1 MSTTKVTVSFW
12 RIFWPSLIAS
22 LILSALGWIFW
33 LIVLGGLMSETPEV
47 KESAVLHLRLNGE
60 IAERADQSFNASTFT
75 MNNKIGLAELL
86 AGLNKAAE
94 DKNVKGVYL
103 ELGAVSCGFATAY
116 ELRQAIHDFKKSGKF
131 VVAYLTGEVVT
142 QKQYYIASAASE
154 VYGFANTTMEFV
166 GLGAELMFFKKT
178 FDKLGL
184 EMQVIRGSNNDFKSA
199 VEPYFRENMSDSSR
213 LQVQRYLQSI
223 WDDMVK
229 DIAKDRK
236 IPAQQ
241 LNAIAAEVKVARMDD
256 AVKHKLID
264 GIKYRD
270 EVEEL
275 VAKKADLDDLSD
287 LMAFEKY
294 AKRAFDLE
302 QMGISS
308 DDANVAVVTAEGA
321 ISVDGDEMTSK
332 EICKYL
338 REVRLNKKI
347 KAVVFRINSPGGSA
361 LASEEIWREANLI
374 AQSKTLVVS
383 MGDLAASGGYYI
395 ATPAETIFAEPTTIT
410 GSIGVFGVIPYTGA
424 MLENNLGL
432 TFDRVQT
439 HPHSVLSLNRRLTA
453 DEMTRVQKEVD
464 AIYGQFK
471 QRVADGRGMTSAQV
485 DVVARGRVWTG
496 TDALR
501 IGLVDKIGGLEDALD
516 YATKAAKVKEAV
528 VRHYPKVKE
537 DPFAEI
543 LEAIEDQDDEDAM
556 MKIKRTKT
564 PKVVDEALEK
574 FAKLDAWTGIQ
585 MRMPYEIILK

>member
-1 MSTTKVTVSFW
+1 
-12 RIFWPSLIAS
+12 
-22 LILSALGWIFW
+22 
-33 LIVLGGLMSETPEV
+33 
-47 KESAVLHLRLNGE
+47 
-60 IAERADQSFNASTFT
+60 
-75 MNNKIGLAELL
+75 
-86 AGLNKAAE
+86 
-94 DKNVKGVYL
+94 
-103 ELGAVSCGFATAY
+103 
-116 ELRQAIHDFKKSGKF
+116 
-131 VVAYLTGEVVT
+131 
-142 QKQYYIASAASE
+142 
-154 VYGFANTTMEFV
+154 MEFV

-213 LQVQRYLQSI
+213 LQVNRYLQSI

-236 IPAQQ
+236 VPAAT
-241 LNAIAAEVKVARMDD
+241 LNDIAENVKIARMDD
-256 AVKHKLID
+256 ALKHKLID

-270 EVEEL
+270 EVEEI
-275 VAKKADLDDLSD
+275 VAKKAELKDLSQ

-294 AKRAFDLE
+294 AKKVFDIE
-302 QMGISS
+302 QMNISS
-308 DDANVAVVTAEGA
+308 DEANVAVVTAEGA

-338 REVRLNKKI
+338 REVRLDKNI

-374 AQSKTLVVS
+374 AQTKTLVVS

-410 GSIGVFGVIPYTGA
+410 GSIGVFGVIPFTGA

-439 HPHSVLSLNRRLTA
+439 HSHSVLSLNRRLTP
-453 DEMTRVQKEVD
+453 EETMRVQKEVD

-471 QRVADGRGMTSAQV
+471 KRVADGRGMTTAQV
-485 DVVARGRVWTG
+485 EVVARGRVWTG

-501 IGLVDKIGGLEDALD
+501 IGLVDKIGGLQDALT
-516 YATKAAKVKEAV
+516 YASKTAKVKDAV
-528 VRHYPKVKE
+528 IRHYPKVKE

-543 LEAIEDQDDEDAM
+543 IEKIEEQEEDASVRL
-556 MKIKRTKT
+556 KRTKT
-564 PKVVDEALEK
+564 PKVIDEALEK

-585 MRMPYEIILK
+585 MRMPYEIIFR

>member
-1 MSTTKVTVSFW
+1 MTNSKVKISFW
-12 RIFWPSLIAS
+12 KIFWPSLVAS
-22 LILSALGWIFW
+22 LILSLIGWIFW
-33 LIVLGGLMSETPEV
+33 LIVLGGLFSETPEV
-47 KESAVLHLRLNGE
+47 KQTAVLHLQLNGE
-60 IAERADQSFNASTFT
+60 IAERADKSFNSTTFA
-75 MNNKIGLAELL
+75 MNNKIGLAELIK
-86 AGLNKAAE
+86 GLDEAAA
-94 DKNVKGVYL
+94 DKRVKGLYL
-103 ELGAVSCGFATAY
+103 ELGNVSCGYATAY
-116 ELRQAIHDFKKSGKF
+116 ELRQAIHEFSKSGKF
-131 VVAYLTGEVVT
+131 VVAYLTGEMVT
-142 QKQYYIASAASE
+142 QKQYYIASAANE
-154 VYGFANTTMEFV
+154 VYGFENTAMEFV

-213 LQVQRYLQSI
+213 LQVNRYIQSI

-236 IPAQQ
+236 VPAAK
-241 LNAIAAEVKVARMDD
+241 LNDIAENVRVARMDD
-256 AVKHKLID
+256 ALKYKLID

-275 VAKKADLDDLSD
+275 VAKKAELKDLSQ

-294 AKRAFDLE
+294 AKKEFDIE
-302 QMGISS
+302 QMNISS
-308 DDANVAVVTAEGA
+308 TEANVAVVTAEGA

-332 EICKYL
+332 EICKHL
-338 REVRLNKKI
+338 REVRLDKNI

-410 GSIGVFGVIPYTGA
+410 GSIGVFGVIPFTGA

-439 HPHSVLSLNRRLTA
+439 HSHSVLSLNRRLSP
-453 DEMTRVQKEVD
+453 DEIARVQNEVD
-464 AIYGQFK
+464 AIYSQFK
-471 QRVADGRGMTSAQV
+471 KRVADGRGMTAAQV
-485 DVVARGRVWTG
+485 EVVARGRVWTG

-501 IGLVDKIGGLEDALD
+501 IGLVDKIGGLQDALA

-543 LEAIEDQDDEDAM
+543 IEKIEEQESDAT

-564 PKVVDEALEK
+564 PKVIDEALEK

-585 MRMPYEIILK
+585 MRMPYEIIFR

>member
-1 MSTTKVTVSFW
+1 MSTTKVSVSFW

-22 LILSALGWIFW
+22 MILSLLGWIFW
-33 LIVLGGLMSETPEV
+33 LIVLGGLFSETPEI
-47 KESAVLHLRLNGE
+47 KQTAVLHLQLNGE
-60 IAERADQSFNASTFT
+60 IAERADKSFNSTTFA
-75 MNNKIGLAELL
+75 MNNKIGLAELIK
-86 AGLNKAAE
+86 GLDEAAA
-94 DKNVKGVYL
+94 DKSVKGLYL
-103 ELGAVSCGFATAY
+103 ELGNVSCGYATAY
-116 ELRQAIHDFKKSGKF
+116 ELRQAIHDFTKSGKF
-131 VVAYLTGEVVT
+131 VVAYLTGEMVT
-142 QKQYYIASAASE
+142 KKQYYIASAASE
-154 VYGFANTTMEFV
+154 VYGFENTAMEFV

-213 LQVQRYLQSI
+213 LQVNRYLQSI
-223 WDDMVK
+223 WNDMVK

-236 IPAQQ
+236 LPAAK
-241 LNAIAAEVKVARMDD
+241 LNDIAENVRVARMDD
-256 AVKHKLID
+256 ALKYKLID

-275 VAKKADLDDLSD
+275 VAKKAELKDLSQ

-294 AKRAFDLE
+294 AKKVFDVE
-302 QMGISS
+302 QMNIST
-308 DDANVAVVTAEGA
+308 DEANVAVVTAEGA

-332 EICKYL
+332 EICKHL
-338 REVRLNKKI
+338 REVRLDKNI

-410 GSIGVFGVIPYTGA
+410 GSIGVFGVIPFTGA

-439 HPHSVLSLNRRLTA
+439 HSHSVLSLNRRLSP
-453 DEMTRVQKEVD
+453 DEMARVQNEVD
-464 AIYGQFK
+464 AIYSQFK
-471 QRVADGRGMTSAQV
+471 KRVADGRGMTSAQV
-485 DVVARGRVWTG
+485 EVVARGRVWTG

-501 IGLVDKIGGLEDALD
+501 IGLVDKIGGLQDALA

-543 LEAIEDQDDEDAM
+543 IEKIEEQESDAT

-564 PKVVDEALEK
+564 PKVIDEALEK

-585 MRMPYEIILK
+585 MRMPYEIIFR